1 MMKRRFLLLFSLLVA
16 AVAANAQDHIFS
28 QFFNAPVY
36 LNPAL
41 TGQFEGDL
49 RVNMIYRNQWSA
61 VGKLN
66 YLNASVDY
74 NLPQFG
80 GGVGLMFNR
89 SNEGSAY
96 FVQNS
101 VAATYAYSIGGDSY
115 VLSFGL
121 QAGIANRQID
131 FSKLIFAD
139 QIDPTSGYIPGSTT
153 SAEAPAFNNKYYFD
167 SGVGVNLVMG
177 KFMGGATL
185 QHLNKP
191 DQSFTGTPSNLAMRA
206 ALHLSYK
213 LDVDPYNTG
222 DEADK
227 SYVIPSVV
235 MYKQATA
242 SIMSFGAEYKRRG
255 VSAGLWYRTDGQ
267 GSPNAVVLSLVFDLF
282 LHKDTGEKFRLGL
295 SHDAA
300 VSTMGYSN
308 TNGTSEGSV
317 SYQTT
322 FPGRDSY
329 NKFEGTSRCYS
340 FY

>member
-1 MMKRRFLLLFSLLVA
+1 MKGIFLLLFGLLITSVTA
-16 AVAANAQDHIFS
+16 TAQDHIYS

-41 TGQFEGDL
+41 TGQFDGDL

-66 YLNASVDY
+66 YIGASVDY

-80 GGVGLMFNR
+80 GGVGLMVNR
-89 SNEGSAY
+89 SSEGNAY
-96 FVQNS
+96 FVRNS
-101 VAATYAYSIGGDSY
+101 AAATYAYSIGDGNY

-121 QAGIANRQID
+121 QAGIASRQID

-139 QIDPTSGYIPGSTT
+139 QIDPTTGYIPGSTT

-167 SGVGVNLVMG
+167 SGVGINLVLG
-177 KFMGGATL
+177 KFMGGAAV

-191 DQSFTGTPSNLAMRA
+191 DQSFTGTPSNLAMRTA
-206 ALHLSYK
+206 VHLSYK
-213 LDVDPYNTG
+213 LDTDPYNNG

-235 MYKQATA
+235 MYKQGSA
-242 SIMSFGAEYKRRG
+242 SAMSLGAEYKRRF

-267 GSPNAVVLSLVFDLF
+267 GSPNAIVVSLVFDLF
-282 LHKDTGEKFRLGL
+282 LHKDTGEKFRLGV
-295 SHDAA
+295 SHDAS
-300 VSTMGYSN
+300 VSKMGYSN
-308 TNGTSEGSV
+308 TGGTTEGSV
-317 SYQTT
+317 GYQTT
-322 FPGRDSY
+322 FPGRDSF
-329 NKFEGTSRCYS
+329 NKFEGTNRCYT